1 MATTEGMGR
10 SVALAIITLV
20 ALVLFAPG
28 AAEATSLSPLTFE
41 ISANPGETI
50 TNYVTV
56 YNNDG
61 YKTSYFMSA
70 EDFAPVGEE
79 GNVVIEEDA
88 PAAISAKKW
97 LTFEPNTVEMSPGES
112 KDIKFTLNVPLDAE
126 PGGKYTSIL
135 VSTAP
140 NTDDGGGA
148 VAIASKVASLLL
160 IRVAGPVSEKITVQS
175 FEAPPMNEYGPI
187 AFALR
192 LKNEGTV
199 HLKPV
204 GFVFVKN
211 WLGNEIVKLPLP
223 QQRVIP
229 STTRLVN
236 IVWPDRWLLGKYT
249 ANFAGIYGIA
259 NEPLA
264 ASVTFWVIPWR
275 ILGTAL
281 LGILIIVLI
290 AWKMRRRISLALS
303 ILFKGQN

>member
-1 MATTEGMGR
+1 MATTEGIGR

-20 ALVLFAPG
+20 ALVLFVPG
-28 AAEATSLSPLTFE
+28 AADATSLSPLTFE

-61 YKTSYFMSA
+61 YKTSYFVSA

-140 NTDDGGGA
+140 NASDGGGA

-160 IRVAGPVSEKITVQS
+160 IRVAGAVSEKISVQS
-175 FEAPPMNEYGPI
+175 FEAPEMLESGPV
-187 AFALR
+187 ALALR
-192 LKNEGTV
+192 LKNEGSV
-199 HLKPV
+199 HLKPA
-204 GFVFVKN
+204 GFVFIKN
-211 WLGNEIVKLPLP
+211 WLGSETDKLPLP
-223 QQRVIP
+223 QHRIIP

-236 IVWPDRWLLGKYT
+236 ITWPTKWLFGKYT
-249 ANFAGIYGIA
+249 ANFAGIYGTA
-259 NEPLA
+259 NEPLS

-281 LGILIIVLI
+281 LGLLILGFI
-290 AWKMRRRISLALS
+290 AWKIRRRLALALS
-303 ILFKGQN
+303 ILFKGQH